1 MTEALTGRAARPAL
15 VLAVAALALAA
26 CGPDRSMLTPMGT
39 DASRAAGLWWL
50 MFWIGAAIWLLVTAA
65 TLYALYRRDRRDRD
79 DPLATR
85 RWENTPLVWGGIVL
99 PSIVLVL
106 LTGVTVDAMRQ
117 SGPPAQSEVTV
128 VQVIGHQWWWEVR
141 YPERDVVTANE
152 VHVPAGRPVRIE
164 LTTAD
169 VIHSFWV
176 PALAGKIDLVPG
188 RSNTLWINT
197 DRPGVYEGQ
206 CAEFCGLQHA
216 KMRFRVVVDH
226 EPRFQDW
233 LASQGEPAPEP
244 ADELAAR
251 GRQVF
256 LSASCVY
263 CHTIQGTAEVGVIGP
278 DLTHLADR
286 DTLAAGIMPNT
297 KGHLGG
303 WIVDPQQI
311 KPGARMPSTDLSP
324 DDLQALLAYLGS
336 LD

>member
-1 MTEALTGRAARPAL
+1 
-15 VLAVAALALAA
+15 
-26 CGPDRSMLTPMGT
+26 MLSPMGAN
-39 DASRAAGLWWL
+39 ASRAAGLWWL
-50 MFWIGAAIWLLVTAA
+50 MFWIGVVVWVLVTAA
-65 TLYALYRRDRRDRD
+65 TLYALVRRRRDRH
-79 DPLATR
+79 DPLTAR
-85 RWENTPLVWGGIVL
+85 RWENAPLVWGGIVL
-99 PSIVLVL
+99 PSVVLVL
-106 LTGVTVDAMRQ
+106 LTGVSIDAMRHRDHPDASQ
-117 SGPPAQSEVTV
+117 ATV

-152 VHVPAGRPVRIE
+152 VHVPAGRPVRLE

-188 RSNTLWINT
+188 RSNTLSINT
-197 DRPGVYEGQ
+197 DRPGVYEGR

-216 KMRFRVVVDH
+216 KMRFRVVV
-226 EPRFQDW
+226 EPESSFQDW
-233 LASQGEPAPEP
+233 LAAQGTSAAEP
-244 ADELAAR
+244 ADDLAAR

-263 CHTIQGTAEVGVIGP
+263 CHTIRGTAAVGSVGP
-278 DLTHLADR
+278 DLTHLASR

-303 WIVDPQQI
+303 WIVDPQQV
-311 KPGARMPSTDLSP
+311 KPGARMPSSDLPP

-336 LD
+336 LA